1 MVKTSGAQRN
11 TFRRQPY
18 AWLGAGALGVGL
30 ALAGAGTA
38 HADDSVNDTAS
49 TAAASSTRAQGN
61 AAAGAAAKSTS
72 RSPVATSRP
81 AGPRDSVKDGAG
93 KRALTAANRSTLAV
107 TPRVRSAVPVSAA
120 ASATAVVQSEAGDR
134 PLGRTVVRA
143 AAARAAAAQAAVT
156 PAEAINAAVVDWF
169 DSTSASLATLPRG
182 PLNELASGALMLVR
196 RSLFNQLPTAGNS
209 VQLTTNR
216 VGQVSGVIGATDPE
230 GDPLTYTLT
239 GLPEFGAVQI
249 TQTGEYT
256 YSPGPDF
263 AGIDSFSVTVRDGGF
278 NLLNPLSDRAAEV
291 SVKVPDDSLGPLV
304 GQTTGF
310 TIKNLSGQSVMLKT
324 LQKEAG
330 YENDVRALPAGTIVP
345 IGGTYNVELTD
356 YAFYEYKTRWEFAA
370 CVEVDC
376 AGGKVSA
383 YDTWLVEIQRGVIG
397 FGGNYWAG
405 CLGGGRCENN
415 DGRGIDGYDRDYG
428 WLYAAGNRT
437 VVLVDSPGTTRT
449 ISGAEAETQG
459 NIISAVCSTNGA
471 YCSFVSNGPVTPST
485 IGKTKIF
492 NNNSDGQL
500 NITQTFTESIAAQ
513 SSTKFTYSQ
522 ETSGN
527 IGVKGAWG
535 LAFKAAFGQ
544 ELSST
549 NSLQTTTAVQINQVL
564 PAWTRGIAT
573 VGAPADRVT
582 GTYTA
587 IIKNTEFTL
596 TDVWFDFPKPQSTT
610 QSYDWTT
617 EEIKRVVG
625 GTTSQELQ

>member
-1 MVKTSGAQRN
+1 VVKTSGAQRN

>member
-1 MVKTSGAQRN
+1 ML
-11 TFRRQPY
+11 QP
-18 AWLGAGALGVGL
+18 AVSADVPRGPVGDL
-30 ALAGAGTA
+30 ATPTNG
-38 HADDSVNDTAS
+38 SMPPAS
-49 TAAASSTRAQGN
+49 PPTAAVGFVP
-61 AAAGAAAKSTS
+61 AA
-72 RSPVATSRP
+72 
-81 AGPRDSVKDGAG
+81 
-93 KRALTAANRSTLAV
+93 
-107 TPRVRSAVPVSAA
+107 
-120 ASATAVVQSEAGDR
+120 VQSEAPTRVLRGAT
-134 PLGRTVVRA
+134 LRA
-143 AAARAAAAQAAVT
+143 AAPAAVASLAAMDL
-156 PAEAINAAVVDWF
+156 PQLANAAVVDWF
-169 DSTSASLATLPRG
+169 DSTAAWLATLPSG
-182 PLNELASGALMLVR
+182 PLNELASGALLLVR

-209 VQLTTNR
+209 VQLATNR
-216 VGQVSGVIGATDPE
+216 VGQVSGVIGAADLE

-239 GLPEFGAVQI
+239 GLPEFGAVQL

-278 NLLNPLSDRAAEV
+278 NLLDPLSDRAAEV
-291 SVKVPDDSLGPLV
+291 VVKVPDDSLGPLV

-310 TIKNLSGQSVMLKT
+310 SIKNLSGQSVMVT
-324 LQKEAG
+324 SIQKEAG

-345 IGGTYNVELTD
+345 IGGTYHVELTD
-356 YAFYEYKTRWEFAA
+356 YAFLEYETHWEFAE

-376 AGGKVSA
+376 AGGKVRE

-405 CLGGGRCENN
+405 CLGGRCENS

-428 WLYAAGNRT
+428 WRYAAGNRT
-437 VVLVDSPGTTRT
+437 VVLVDSPGTKRT
-449 ISGAEAETQG
+449 ISGAQAEKQG
-459 NIISAVCSTNGA
+459 NIISAVCSTNGS

-500 NITQTFTESIAAQ
+500 NITQTFAEQIAAQ

-527 IGVKGAWG
+527 IGVKGSWG

-549 NSLQTTTAVQINQVL
+549 NSLQTTTTVQINQIL

-596 TDVWFDFPKPQSTT
+596 TDVWFDFPQPQSTT

-625 GTTSQELQ
+625 GTTSLE